1 MSTARDATG
10 YVDPRVLRTCALLS
24 RTAADLVL
32 EGGPAAVGVEAVSS
46 RARVARS
53 TVYRHFPLRE
63 DLLAA
68 AVDFLLPPL
77 NTVLPDGS
85 TEQRLH
91 LVAARFA
98 EHLAT
103 PSGRAALPAVLAV
116 AAGADQRPQRRFVQ
130 GHREPLMAVLRAG
143 VEAGELAASTDLETG
158 VAELLGPLLFQALL
172 HASPLSAAQVASVVH
187 SFMRA
192 HAAEPTAASPRG
204 AGGPRATGAPAAE
217 RRRGANP

>member
-1 MSTARDATG
+1 MNTSTVRDEAG
-10 YVDPRVLRTCALLS
+10 YVDPRIQRTCALLE

-32 EGGPAAVGVEAVSS
+32 EGGPAAVGVDAVAR

-68 AVDFLLPPL
+68 AVDVLLPPL
-77 NTVLPDGS
+77 DAVVPGGS
-85 TEQRLH
+85 TRQRMH
-91 LVAARFA
+91 VVAARFA

-103 PSGRAALPAVLAV
+103 PSARAALPAVLAV
-116 AAGADQRPQRRFVQ
+116 AAGSNPRPQRRFVQ
-130 GHREPLMAVLRAG
+130 GHRGPLLKVLRDG
-143 VEAGELAASTDLETG
+143 IEAGELAASTDVETG

-172 HASPLSAAQVASVVH
+172 QASASSPATVAEIVD

-192 HAAEPTAASPRG
+192 HAVQP
-204 AGGPRATGAPAAE
+204 
-217 RRRGANP
+217 

>member
-1 MSTARDATG
+1 MQHLEYKRQAVYNHDVSASTVRDEAG
-10 YVDPRVLRTCALLS
+10 YVDPRVHRTCVLLS

-32 EGGPAAVGVEAVSS
+32 EGGPAAVSVEAISS

-68 AVDFLLPPL
+68 AVDVLLPPMDA
-77 NTVLPDGS
+77 VVPGGS
-85 TEQRLH
+85 TQQRVH
-91 LVAARFA
+91 AVAARFA

-103 PSGRAALPAVLAV
+103 PSARAALPAVLAV
-116 AAGADQRPQRRFVQ
+116 AAGSDQRPQRRFVQ
-130 GHREPLMAVLRAG
+130 GHREPLLAVLRDG
-143 VEAGELAASTDLETG
+143 VRAGELATSTDVETG

-172 HASPLSAAQVASVVH
+172 QASPPSAAAVDEVVG

-192 HAAEPTAASPRG
+192 HATTA
-204 AGGPRATGAPAAE
+204 
-217 RRRGANP
+217 